1 VDLSQVKKY
10 KKVIHTF
17 KIGDVEDPN
26 MMAHYIVDEW
36 LNTTTKGKFVN
47 KLKLPLTMTC
57 HFDELGISYN
67 YKLVAYIAER
77 DYTLLSLIGE

>member
-1 VDLSQVKKY
+1 MDLSQVKKY

-17 KIGDVEDPN
+17 KVGDVEDPN
-26 MMAHYIVDEW
+26 MLAHFVVDEW
-36 LNTTTKGKFVN
+36 LNTTTKGKFIN
-47 KLKLPLTMTC
+47 KLNLPLTVVC
-57 HFDELGISYN
+57 DFDELGMNYD

>member
-1 VDLSQVKKY
+1 MDLNLVKKY

-17 KIGDVEDPN
+17 KVGDVEDPN
-26 MMAHYIVDEW
+26 MMAQYVVDEW
-36 LNTTTKGKFVN
+36 LSTTTRGKFVN
-47 KLKLPLTMTC
+47 RLDLPLTISW
-57 HFDELGISYN
+57 HFDETGMSYD

>member
-1 VDLSQVKKY
+1 MDLNQVKKY

-26 MMAHYIVDEW
+26 MMAHYVVDEW
-36 LNTTTKGKFVN
+36 LNTTVRGKFVN
-47 KLKLPLTMTC
+47 KLNLPLTISWDT
-57 HFDELGISYN
+57 DELGMSYD

-77 DYTLLSLIGE
+77 DYTLLSLIGD

>member
-1 VDLSQVKKY
+1 MKKY

-26 MMAHYIVDEW
+26 MMAHYVVDEW
-36 LNTTTKGKFVN
+36 LNTTVRGKFVN
-47 KLKLPLTMTC
+47 KLNLPLTISWDT
-57 HFDELGISYN
+57 DELGMSYD

-77 DYTLLSLIGE
+77 DYTLLSLIGD